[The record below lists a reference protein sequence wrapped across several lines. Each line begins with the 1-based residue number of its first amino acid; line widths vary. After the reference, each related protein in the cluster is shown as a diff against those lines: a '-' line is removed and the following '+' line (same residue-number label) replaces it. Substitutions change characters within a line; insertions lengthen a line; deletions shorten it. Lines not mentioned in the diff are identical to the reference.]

1 MLRMQTLLSA
11 GVAVLA
17 ASLAFNARA
26 AAPTAAIANALIPNR
41 YIVVL
46 KAPVGDGITTL
57 AQSLLTQVGGGLVFQ
72 EYQYAL
78 SGFAVRISASQ
89 AAALA
94 KLPQVKYVVQD
105 QIVKASTTQLNP
117 PSWGLDRIDQ
127 AALPLDAKYV
137 YPNQGGAGVNV
148 YVIDTGLNAGH
159 TEFTA
164 RVGNGRNFAPNND
177 GPVGGLL
184 NATGLNELNPLNT
197 YALDSGT
204 GLFKGPTDP
213 NDTTDCNG
221 HGTHVA
227 GTAAGTTFGV
237 AKLATIHSVRVLG
250 CGGQGDTA
258 GVVAGVDWVAG
269 NRLAPAVANMSLGGA
284 DNAALDDAVRGAIAL
299 GVTFA
304 VAAGNDNVNAC
315 TGSPNKVAQAITV
328 GASTLTDS
336 RDTSYSNFGPC
347 LDLFAPGTGITSAWI
362 GGNSATNTIDGT
374 SMAAPHVAG
383 AAALVLGAH
392 PTYTPAQVHDA
403 LLSVV
408 TLGALSNVGSGSPNA
423 LLRVQ

>member
-1 MLRMQTLLSA
+1 MLRSKMFLS
-11 GVAVLA
+11 VLA
-17 ASLAFNARA
+17 ASLAFNAG
-26 AAPTAAIANALIPNR
+26 AAPAPADTAIPNR

-46 KAPVGDGITTL
+46 KAPAGAGIATL
-57 AQSLLTQVGGGLVFQ
+57 AQTLLTQVGGGLVFQ
-72 EYQYAL
+72 KYQYAL
-78 SGFAVRISASQ
+78 SGFAARISAAQ
-89 AAALA
+89 AEALA

-105 QIVKASTTQLNP
+105 QLVRASATQVNP

-127 AALPLDAKYV
+127 DALPLNARYS
-137 YPNQGGAGVNV
+137 YPDQGSAGVNV
-148 YVIDTGLNAGH
+148 YVIDTGLNASH
-159 TEFTA
+159 TEFTG

-184 NATGLNELNPLNT
+184 DATGLNELNPLNT
-197 YALDSGT
+197 YALDFGT
-204 GLFKGPTDP
+204 GLFKGPTNA

-227 GTAAGTTFGV
+227 GTAAGTKYGV

-269 NRLAPAVANMSLGGA
+269 NKILPAVANMSLGGG
-284 DNAALDDAVRGAIAL
+284 DNAALDDAVRGAIAA

-304 VAAGNDNVNAC
+304 VAAGNDNANAC

-328 GASTLTDS
+328 GASTITDS

-347 LDLFAPGTGITSAWI
+347 VDLFAPGTGITSAWI
-362 GGNSATNTIDGT
+362 GGNTATNTIDGT
-374 SMAAPHVAG
+374 SMATPHVTG

-392 PTYTPAQVHDA
+392 PAYAPVQVRDA
-403 LLSVV
+403 LVADAV
-408 TLGALSNVGSGSPNA
+408 HGALSNTGSGSPND
-423 LLRVQ
+423 LLRVR